1 MSIYIWNAQ
10 RNQISHYTTL
20 YIIGFS
26 SLEEHVEQKKQD
38 KIRQKIEKDKT
49 KVKGLT
55 AEGRKKISD
64 RYVLCTPYGLFVSFR
79 AVLHFFAYIPTV
91 NTCLNSTH
99 FEWSWFSISSQLNW
113 ITLYDII
120 LDWIGLCWLQYVEW
134 VRGGEQRWSIEQG
147 RGWMS
152 IPLCGVVCGW
162 VGWGDSFDCQV
173 LCCVEV
179 HCGASSSI
187 IAQNGTE

>member
-1 MSIYIWNAQ
+1 MSIYIRNVQ

-64 RYVLCTPYGLFVSFR
+64 RYVLCIPYVLYVLFVSYR
-79 AVLHFFAYIPTV
+79 AVLHFFAYVPTV

-99 FEWSWFSISSQLNW
+99 
-113 ITLYDII
+113 
-120 LDWIGLCWLQYVEW
+120 VEL
-134 VRGGEQRWSIEQG
+134 S
-147 RGWMS
+147 
-152 IPLCGVVCGW
+152 
-162 VGWGDSFDCQV
+162 
-173 LCCVEV
+173 
-179 HCGASSSI
+179 
-187 IAQNGTE
+187 